1 MLYKTYTMESIL
13 ISTSK
18 FGTAIPDYFKYLGKE
33 FNNNSFSVI
42 FIFDGKLKKLPPNEE
57 NTKYFTYPNQ
67 RPTKLKDF
75 LFICKIIKQEKPVLC
90 ISNFGSTNIV
100 TIASYIFRVPNR
112 INYLHTSPQQLQI
125 DSKKN
130 AIYDWFLKQRKI
142 LILKIN
148 THVITNSFMMSDLI
162 TKFFKIKKNKISNLP
177 YLLEKSKNSWNPIED
192 REFSICIV
200 GRLSISKGHK
210 ELLYAFNDC
219 IKENPKLKLLIVGD
233 GPEKKSLQE
242 LTESL
247 RQKEHVNFLGNIPNK
262 DIGKIFSK
270 CFASISAS
278 KSEAFGIVNIESL
291 REGTPV
297 ICTNTEGSKD
307 IIVSGKNGFNVDL
320 AKKNDLTKK
329 VGLVL
334 KNWEKY
340 SKNALKTFEKKYEK
354 RNILFHYQVIIN
366 TFK

>member
-1 MLYKTYTMESIL
+1 MESIL
-13 ISTSK
+13 ISISK

-33 FNNNSFSVI
+33 FNSNNFSVI
-42 FIFDGKLKKLPPNEE
+42 FIFDGSLKKLPPNKK
-57 NTKYFTYPNQ
+57 NIKYFTYPNQ

-75 LFICKIIKQEKPVLC
+75 IFICKIIKQEKPVLC

-100 TIASYIFRVPNR
+100 TIASYVFKVPNR
-112 INYLHTSPQQLQI
+112 INYFHTSPQQLQI
-125 DSKKN
+125 DSKRN
-130 AIYDWFLKQRKI
+130 AIFDWFLMQRKI

-148 THVITNSFMMSDLI
+148 THIITNSFMMSDLI
-162 TKFFKIKKNKISNLP
+162 TKLFKIKRNRISILP
-177 YLLEKSKNSWNPIED
+177 YLIEKSKINWEPLEN
-192 REFSICIV
+192 REFSMCIV

-210 ELLYAFNDC
+210 DLLYAFNEC

-247 RQKEHVNFLGNIPNK
+247 EQKDNVTFLGNIPNK

-297 ICTNTEGSKD
+297 ICTNTEGSND
-307 IIVSGKNGFNVDL
+307 IIINGKNGFNVDL
-320 AKKNDLTKK
+320 AKKNDLAKK
-329 VGLVL
+329 VALVL

-340 SKNALKTFEKKYEK
+340 SKSALETFEKKYEK
-354 RNILFHYQVIIN
+354 HNIVSHSQAIIN